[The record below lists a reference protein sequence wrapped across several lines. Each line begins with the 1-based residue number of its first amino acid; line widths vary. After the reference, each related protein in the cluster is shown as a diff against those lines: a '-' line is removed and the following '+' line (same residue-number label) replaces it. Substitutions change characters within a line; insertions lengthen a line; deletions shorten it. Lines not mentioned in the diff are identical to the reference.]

1 MEPIAVTTSTIAS
14 STVAAEGARRIA
26 TEAARHAATE
36 VVRETTRE
44 ATAQTIREAAQEAL
58 ETSIRE
64 VARTANLEHTR
75 DFTSRLKE
83 RVFKN
88 DFLRAIKESLG
99 KWPELET
106 ATINELR
113 NDPNFVGRLAE
124 VYIEALF
131 ADLGTV
137 QTQVV
142 AGNNRIDML
151 VDLSQNVKFTEI
163 DVVDGQV
170 ITRSFYEQPGTSIAM
185 EVKNGSME
193 TLLRDGRL
201 VDQVRAGMEIAD
213 RSHLVVRE
221 DLLTSLRADPDKA
234 HTLLS
239 RIHAGRGKMVIGLPD
254 YQTQLAHFIGL

>member
-58 ETSIRE
+58 ETTIRE
-64 VARTANLEHTR
+64 
-75 DFTSRLKE
+75 TSRLSNIE
-83 RVFKN
+83 HTQDFSRRFKDLVLSD
-88 DFLRAIKESLG
+88 DFLRTKKERLG
-99 KWPELET
+99 KSPELQT
-106 ATINELR
+106 AVLNELR

-124 VYIEALF
+124 VYAEARF

-142 AGNNRIDML
+142 VGNNRIDMF

-213 RSHLVVRE
+213 RSHLVVRQ
-221 DLLTSLRADPDKA
+221 DLLASLRAEPGKA